1 LASGDSLFSTLLSL
15 SVQPAYKWP
24 VNCRLDVTK
33 PQAYWELMNS
43 SNSGIYADLL
53 FALRDLELGREL
65 PMGRAARGSFGLGR
79 WLLSDNSMLG

>member
-1 LASGDSLFSTLLSL
+1 M
-15 SVQPAYKWP
+15 QPAYQWP
-24 VNCRLDVTK
+24 ANCRLDVTK

-65 PMGRAARGSFGLGR
+65 PTQRGSKSGPFELGC
-79 WLLSDNSMLG
+79 WMLLDNSMWANSAPSDA